1 MCGVICMPGYEDVA
15 SARKCIPGGFD
26 IEDVVTIV
34 EKTAEKLLQHASC
47 SKLTLVLHD
56 WGCYFG
62 SLFFNRRP
70 DLVNGILLV
79 DIGLGRSDAS
89 AKKGKVAETNT
100 KATID
105 PHLQQTTAGTVRLV
119 FYQLWF
125 ASAYLL
131 GRYTSACVGDMF
143 LKTYFA
149 LASFLPFVGVQ
160 SGTMTSKSAPGMKP
174 MRPSAEITSYLGYPY
189 WMVWSRILRGGSPPK
204 PRAPDDLDA
213 TPVVFLY
220 GKMKKVFFHTAS
232 FLRDVAHHSPPCKV
246 VGFDCGH
253 WVMDAFPAEVVREVR
268 ALLSTLEKRTKL

>member
-1 MCGVICMPGYEDVA
+1 MLEAHARFARLGYGFCTHICLPVCH
-15 SARKCIPGGFD
+15 ARIN
-26 IEDVVTIV
+26 E
-34 EKTAEKLLQHASC
+34 
-47 SKLTLVLHD
+47 LTYTKHTKK
-56 WGCYFG
+56 GCYFG

-79 DIGLGRSDAS
+79 DIGLGRSDETFLDALLS

-100 KATID
+100 KATTD

-119 FYQLWF
+119 IYQLWF

-149 LASFLPFVGVQ
+149 LASFLPFVGAWWNFW
-160 SGTMTSKSAPGMKP
+160 TMTSKSAPGMKP

-232 FLRDVAHHSPPCKV
+232 FLRDVAQHSPPCKV

>member
-1 MCGVICMPGYEDVA
+1 MLEAHARFARLGYGFCIHICLPVCQ
-15 SARKCIPGGFD
+15 ARIN
-26 IEDVVTIV
+26 E
-34 EKTAEKLLQHASC
+34 
-47 SKLTLVLHD
+47 LTYTKHTKK
-56 WGCYFG
+56 GCYFG

-100 KATID
+100 KATTD

-232 FLRDVAHHSPPCKV
+232 FLRD
-246 VGFDCGH
+246 CGH